1 MIQIIS
7 YDAINGLPFGSTEA
21 NAIAKFG
28 PPTRR
33 SKNRERELE
42 LHYPDFVLRFD
53 ADSGGLR
60 ECSLFPQCSGMI
72 NGAPVQWTEDFLRW
86 LASEDQD
93 LLEVLGFILS
103 MKLGIAVSGFHD
115 GDESQK
121 AIHAF
126 RKGDWDMFRNRMQS
140 FKVPRPPSP

>member
-1 MIQIIS
+1 
-7 YDAINGLPFGSTEA
+7 
-21 NAIAKFG
+21 
-28 PPTRR
+28 
-33 SKNRERELE
+33 
-42 LHYPDFVLRFD
+42 
-53 ADSGGLR
+53 
-60 ECSLFPQCSGMI
+60 MI

-93 LLEVLGFILS
+93 LQEVLGFILS
-103 MKLGIAVSGFHD
+103 MKLGIAVPGFHD

-140 FKVPRPPSP
+140 FSV